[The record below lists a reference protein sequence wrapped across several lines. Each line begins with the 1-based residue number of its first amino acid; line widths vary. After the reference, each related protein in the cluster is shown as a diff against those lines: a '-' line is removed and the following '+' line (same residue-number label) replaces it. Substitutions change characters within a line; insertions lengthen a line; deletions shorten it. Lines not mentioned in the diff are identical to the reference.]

1 MNLLARIGYLILI
14 SCLVSFTNYQ
24 SERDY
29 RILFV
34 GNSLTYTNDLP
45 NLVSAVAAE
54 NGRKIS
60 VETIAFP
67 NYSLEDHWNDGKIQT
82 MIASGKYNFVIVQQG
97 PSSQDEGRVMLQ
109 DYGAK
114 LAKLCSQH
122 KTKLVFYMVWPAISN
137 YKSFDGVIQNY
148 TDAATHAKAILCP
161 VGKRWKEYIDTTND
175 YLYYGPDGFHPSL
188 KGSEVAAAIIYKTL
202 FPN

>member
-1 MNLLARIGYLILI
+1 MNLFKRSFYFILLTG
-14 SCLVSFTNYQ
+14 LVSFTNLQ
-24 SERDY
+24 KEKETRL
-29 RILFV
+29 LFL

-45 NLVSAVAAE
+45 KLVSGLAAE

-67 NYSLEDHWNDGKIQT
+67 NYALEDHWNDGKIQT

-97 PSSQDEGRVMLQ
+97 PSSQDEGRVMLL

-114 LAKLCSQH
+114 LSKLCSQH
-122 KTKLVFYMVWPAISN
+122 NTQLAFYMVWPAIPN

-148 TDAATHAKAILCP
+148 TDAAKQANAILCP
-161 VGKRWKEYIDTTND
+161 VGKKWKEYIDETKD
-175 YLYYGPDGFHPSL
+175 YSYYGPDGFHPSL
-188 KGSEVAAAIIYKTL
+188 KGSEVAAEIIYNTL
-202 FPN
+202 FMN